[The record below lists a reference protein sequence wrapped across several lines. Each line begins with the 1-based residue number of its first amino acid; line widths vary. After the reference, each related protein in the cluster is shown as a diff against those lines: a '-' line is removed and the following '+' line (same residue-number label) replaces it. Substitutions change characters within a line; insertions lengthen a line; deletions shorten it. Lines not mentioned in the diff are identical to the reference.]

1 MLNRLLY
8 ILTFSV
14 LVSSTQVHAEP
25 PKTISLAPH
34 ITELVYAAGA
44 GDTLVGVSAFSNH
57 PEQATRKPIIGDAFR
72 VDLEKII
79 ALQPDLVFYWQGT
92 TTQQVLQ
99 QLKQHKLKTV
109 PIKIESLAEI
119 GQALITI
126 AEQLNL
132 PRPNRYDEFMNRLH
146 KLQQQT
152 HKTQSV
158 FIQLSEQPLY
168 TVSASHWMSEAA
180 ALCGLENIFQD
191 LATTAATVNK
201 EAVIGQNP
209 DVIIRMQAINENSPL
224 QQWPQIS
231 AIQNNHIVV
240 LNPDIFSRP
249 TPRIINAVEDLCRQV
264 SQFSDSAGE

>member
-1 MLNRLLY
+1 YRLLY
-8 ILTFSV
+8 FLTLSV
-14 LVSSTQVHAEP
+14 LISSTQVHAEP
-25 PKTISLAPH
+25 LKTISLAPH

-44 GDTLVGVSAFSNH
+44 GDTLVGVSAYSNH
-57 PEQATRKPIIGDAFR
+57 PEQATQKPIIGDAFR

-79 ALQPDLVFYWQGT
+79 ALQPDMVFYWQGT

-99 QLKQHKLKTV
+99 QLSQHKLKTI
-109 PIKIESLAEI
+109 PIKIESLADI

-132 PRPNRYDEFMNRLH
+132 PRPTRYDEFMNRLH
-146 KLQQQT
+146 KLQEQT
-152 HKTQSV
+152 HKSQSV

-201 EAVIGQNP
+201 EAVIGHNP

-231 AIQNNHIVV
+231 AIQNKHIVV

-264 SQFSDSAGE
+264 SQFSDNAGE